1 MSIRVVDNEPDRTQ
15 HKGACLTPEFL
26 YRRMQSLDRGEIALE
41 SLRLIPLTNI
51 YLFCSY
57 AYYEKDVS
65 LLSDGTFDKLCKY
78 LYDMWEFMEAE
89 GVWHL
94 GTLILEDNLKAGTCL
109 RVTYPPA
116 VQVIADMMIELKQ
129 LEDL

>member
-1 MSIRVVDNEPDRTQ
+1 M
-15 HKGACLTPEFL
+15 TPEQL
-26 YRRMQSLDRGEIALE
+26 YRRMQSLDRGEIAFD
-41 SLRLIPLTNI
+41 SLRLIPLTNS

-65 LLSDGTFDKLCKY
+65 LLSDETFDKLCKY

-89 GVWHL
+89 GVRHV
-94 GTLILEDNLKAGTCL
+94 GTLIIEDNLKAGTCL
-109 RVTYPPA
+109 RVTYPVA
-116 VQVIADMMIELKQ
+116 VRVIVDMMIELKQ

>member
-1 MSIRVVDNEPDRTQ
+1 M
-15 HKGACLTPEFL
+15 TPEFL
-26 YRRMQSLDRGEIALE
+26 YRRMQSLDRGEIAFD

-89 GVWHL
+89 GVWHV

-116 VQVIADMMIELKQ
+116 VQVIAEMMIELKQ